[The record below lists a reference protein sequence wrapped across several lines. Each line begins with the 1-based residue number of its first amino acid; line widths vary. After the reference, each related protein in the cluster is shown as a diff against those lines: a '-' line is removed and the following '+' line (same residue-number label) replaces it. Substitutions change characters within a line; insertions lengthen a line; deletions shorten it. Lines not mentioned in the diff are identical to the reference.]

1 MAQKKQK
8 SIFDTIQ
15 LLVLI
20 LGFGI
25 MLGSMIFPNEL
36 RPVVAGAVDVIVSPL
51 LKTVPFYIIVL
62 LMAATITVLANFL
75 QKYLIDWDL
84 MRKVTDKNRAIQKE
98 MREAQLAGDKKKI
111 EKLQAEQMAGM
122 EDQMAF
128 SKQQLKPMG
137 FLMII
142 SIPLFFW
149 MLWYVT
155 KNPTLTMVF
164 PFWGEQKLINSA
176 FFFFQY
182 WIVWSIICSM
192 AISQVIRK
200 AFNVGISS

>member
-1 MAQKKQK
+1 MAEKKKK
-8 SIFDTIQ
+8 SLFDTIQ
-15 LLVLI
+15 TVVLI
-20 LGFGI
+20 IGFGI
-25 MLGSMIFPNEL
+25 LLGSMFFANEF
-36 RPVVAGAVDVIVSPL
+36 RPIVANAVNVIAGPLVS
-51 LKTVPFYIIVL
+51 TVPFYMVVL
-62 LMAATITVLANFL
+62 LFAATITVFANFL

-84 MRKVTDKNRAIQKE
+84 MRKVTEKNRVIQKE

-149 MLWYVT
+149 MLWYVQN
-155 KNPTLTMVF
+155 NPTLTMVF
-164 PFWGEQKLINSA
+164 PFWGVHKLIDSA

-192 AISQVIRK
+192 AISQVILK